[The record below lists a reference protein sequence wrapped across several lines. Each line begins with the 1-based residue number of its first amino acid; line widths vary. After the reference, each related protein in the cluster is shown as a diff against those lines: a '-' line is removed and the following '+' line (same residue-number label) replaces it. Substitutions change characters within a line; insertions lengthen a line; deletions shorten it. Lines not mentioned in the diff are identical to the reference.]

1 MDLSLAT
8 VLKDTWSILEDMVS
22 SSSAEEKTI
31 ILATVDPNNQ
41 PQACSV
47 VLRGFD
53 PSKGLIKF
61 YTDADSLKL
70 KSLTI
75 NPNAQILIWKPKLS
89 VQLRLSTKVRLT
101 QGKKVT
107 NLWKIIPV
115 ISQTS
120 YGKDPSTGSKIE
132 TPYAYNTLSSEEKF
146 VVAECC
152 ISKIDFLCLKEK
164 HWRAQFNFNGDW
176 LGHWIVP

>member
-1 MDLSLAT
+1 MAT

-22 SSSAEEKTI
+22 SSYAEEKTI
-31 ILATVDPNNQ
+31 ILATVDPDNQ

-53 PSKGLIKF
+53 PLKGLIEF
-61 YTDADSLKL
+61 YTDADSLKV
-70 KSLTI
+70 KNITFQS
-75 NPNAQILIWKPKLS
+75 NAQILIWKPKLS
-89 VQLRLSTKVRLT
+89 VQLRLSAKVRLT
-101 QGKKVT
+101 QGQKGT
-107 NLWKIIPV
+107 NLWKRIPV

-120 YGKDPSTGSKIE
+120 YGKDPSTGSQIE
-132 TPYAYNTLSSEEKF
+132 MPYAYKTLSLEEIF

-152 ISKIDFLCLKEK
+152 ISRIDFLCLKEK